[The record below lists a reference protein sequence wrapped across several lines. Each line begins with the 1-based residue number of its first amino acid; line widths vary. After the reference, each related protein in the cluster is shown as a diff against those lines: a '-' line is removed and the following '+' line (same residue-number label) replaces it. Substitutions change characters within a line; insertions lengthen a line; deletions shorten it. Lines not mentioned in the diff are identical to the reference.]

1 MVECLPEMDV
11 PFPGFE
17 TQGWELVLQAP
28 VFLTIGSNTAD
39 LLVHAYNRMRSA
51 NDQLDR
57 LRDLVLGD
65 SALRVALAN
74 ASTVR
79 YSGDSEPGIDKVIGE
94 YLEHIGRKFETAFS
108 GGSKTSKNTWT
119 TQSMR
124 SRPRSRLERQCRLR
138 AGGSDMQ
145 DRRCTSIGPTRAD
158 ASRKP
163 RISPPSCQ
171 PVPGLGT
178 GSREPPVQPVPGSPL

>member
-94 YLEHIGRKFETAFS
+94 YLEHRAKVRDGLL
-108 GGSKTSKNTWT
+108 G
-119 TQSMR
+119 
-124 SRPRSRLERQCRLR
+124 RLEDLKEHLDNAIDAVEAEIEIGAPVSA
-138 AGGSDMQ
+138 AGPEV
-145 DRRCTSIGPTRAD
+145 PTCKTAG
-158 ASRKP
+158 AP
-163 RISPPSCQ
+163 R
-171 PVPGLGT
+171 
-178 GSREPPVQPVPGSPL
+178 